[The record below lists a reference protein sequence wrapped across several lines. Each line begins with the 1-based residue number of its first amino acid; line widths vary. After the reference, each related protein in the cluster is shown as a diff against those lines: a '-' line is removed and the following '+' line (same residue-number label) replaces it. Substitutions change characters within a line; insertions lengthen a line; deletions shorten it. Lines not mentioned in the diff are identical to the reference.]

1 MLDLPRAVLT
11 DVIAAVEVGGR
22 MLADEFSR
30 PEGPRG
36 GEHKAPIDLEIELML
51 RPRLLALIPG
61 RFIGEEDGTFE
72 APAGS
77 GHADYAWAVDP
88 QDGTKAFGEGR
99 RGSAVSV
106 GLLHRGVPVLGV
118 VFAPT
123 SPDRGPDMIAWAEDC
138 PAILRNG
145 APVAND
151 LTDAELTPGAIV
163 LLNHTSGL
171 RPLTAGGRVAPA
183 GFVPMPSIAYRLA
196 RIAVGDAV
204 GTMSLNTITALDYAA
219 GHALLRGAG
228 GVLTDGVGRAVSYDE
243 HGDSEAVGCFGG
255 APKAVAAML
264 KRTWRGS
271 SEPRHDWRVK
281 LAWPRAREDA
291 ALDRAVGAMLG
302 MLIGDSAHHAG
313 WLPGQPGP
321 AGEEALTYAR
331 ALAAGAPLPEDGT
344 PVAGGALGG
353 VPLGIVGGRGDDVAT
368 AISAGIAG
376 ADAAEVW
383 RLVGDPAQAEMLA
396 SVPAEYSA
404 DPPLAS
410 SKRALAMGSLAGALL
425 GATAGRQA
433 FAARDGLALM
443 ACRPDAALVSVA
455 LAVAR
460 PRPDTV
466 WPDDVVDLAE
476 ALLLRRAR
484 C

>member
-1 MLDLPRAVLT
+1 MQDLPRAVLT
-11 DVIAAVEVGGR
+11 DVIAAVAAGGR

-36 GEHKAPIDLEIELML
+36 GEHKAPIDLEVELML

-61 RFIGEEDGTFE
+61 RFIGEEDGTIE
-72 APAGS
+72 AQAGS
-77 GHADYAWAVDP
+77 SHADYAWAVDP

-123 SPDRGPDMIAWAEDC
+123 SPDRGPDMIAWAEGC

-145 APVAND
+145 APVANN
-151 LTDAELTPGAIV
+151 LTGAALTPGAIV

-171 RPLTAGGRVAPA
+171 RPLTASGRVAPA

-204 GTMSLNTITALDYAA
+204 ATMSLNTISALDYAA

-228 GVLTDGVGRAVSYDE
+228 GVLTDGAGLAVSYDAR
-243 HGDSEAVGCFGG
+243 GDSEAAGCFGG

-264 KRTWRGS
+264 GRSWRGS
-271 SEPRHDWRVK
+271 TEPRRDWRVK
-281 LAWPRAREDA
+281 LGWPRAKEDA

-302 MLIGDSAHHAG
+302 MLIGDSADCAG
-313 WLPGQPGP
+313 GLPGQPGP
-321 AGEEALTYAR
+321 AGEAALACAR
-331 ALAAGAPLPEDGT
+331 ALAAGATPPDGGPL
-344 PVAGGALGG
+344 GA
-353 VPLGIVGGRGDDVAT
+353 VPLGIIGARGEGIAA
-368 AISAGIAG
+368 AISAAIAG
-376 ADAAEVW
+376 ADHATVR
-383 RLVGDPAQAEMLA
+383 RLAGDAGDPA
-396 SVPAEYSA
+396 
-404 DPPLAS
+404 
-410 SKRALAMGSLAGALL
+410 RAGALAGALL
-425 GATAGRQA
+425 GATAGRRA
-433 FAARDGLALM
+433 FPARAGLALM
-443 ACRPDAALVSVA
+443 ACRPDAALG
-455 LAVAR
+455 VAR
-460 PRPDTV
+460 PLPDAL
-466 WPDDVVDLAE
+466 WPDDVIDLAE
-476 ALLLRRAR
+476 ALLLRRVP

>member
-1 MLDLPRAVLT
+1 MEDLPRAVLA
-11 DVIAAVEVGGR
+11 DVIAAVEDGGR
-22 MLADEFSR
+22 MLAAEFSR
-30 PEGPRG
+30 PSGPRG

-61 RFIGEEDGTFE
+61 RFIGEEDGTKE
-72 APAGS
+72 APTGS
-77 GHADYAWAVDP
+77 LSADYAWAVDP

-123 SPDRGPDMIAWAEDC
+123 SPDRGPDMIAWAEGC

-145 APVAND
+145 APVTTD
-151 LTDAELTPGAIV
+151 LTEAELAPGAIV

-171 RPLTAGGRVAPA
+171 RPLTASGRVAPA

-204 GTMSLNTITALDYAA
+204 ATMSLNTISALDYAA

-228 GVLTDGVGRAVSYDE
+228 GVLTDGAGQAVTYTGG
-243 HGDSEAVGCFGG
+243 GDSEAIGCFGG

-264 KRTWRGS
+264 GRTWRGS
-271 SEPRHDWRVK
+271 TEPRRDWRVK
-281 LAWPRAREDA
+281 LGWPRAVENA
-291 ALDRAVGAMLG
+291 ALDRAIGAMLG
-302 MLIGDSAHHAG
+302 MLIGDSARVAG
-313 WLPGQPGP
+313 GLPGQPGKP
-321 AGEEALTYAR
+321 GED
-331 ALAAGAPLPEDGT
+331 ALAFARTLALGDGLPH
-344 PVAGGALGG
+344 GGALGA
-353 VPLGIVGGRGDDVAT
+353 VPLGIIGARGDGVA
-368 AISAGIAG
+368 AAVSAGIGG
-376 ADAAEVW
+376 ADLATVRHLA
-383 RLVGDPAQAEMLA
+383 GDPTD
-396 SVPAEYSA
+396 PA
-404 DPPLAS
+404 LV
-410 SKRALAMGSLAGALL
+410 GALL

-433 FAARDGLALM
+433 FPACDSLALM
-443 ACRPDAALVSVA
+443 ACRPDAALGVA
-455 LAVAR
+455 Q

-466 WPDDVVDLAE
+466 WPDDVIDLAE
-476 ALLLRRAR
+476 ALLLRRIP

>member
-1 MLDLPRAVLT
+1 MNDLPRGVLA
-11 DVIAAVEVGGR
+11 DVIAAVEDGGR
-22 MLADEFSR
+22 MLAAEFSR

-61 RFIGEEDGTFE
+61 RFIGEEDGTVE
-72 APAGS
+72 APVGS
-77 GHADYAWAVDP
+77 QHADYAWAVDP

-106 GLLHRGVPVLGV
+106 GLLHRGVPVMGV

-123 SPDRGPDMIAWAEDC
+123 SPDRGPDMIAWAEGC
-138 PAILRNG
+138 AAILRNG
-145 APVAND
+145 APVTHD
-151 LTDAELTPGAIV
+151 LTDADLAPGAIV

-171 RPLTAGGRVAPA
+171 RPLTASGRVAPA

-204 GTMSLNTITALDYAA
+204 ATMSLNTITALDYAA

-228 GVLTDGVGRAVSYDE
+228 GVLTDGAGTPVTYTDD
-243 HGDSEAVGCFGG
+243 GDSEAVGCFGG

-264 KRTWRGS
+264 GRTWRGS
-271 SEPRHDWRVK
+271 SEPRRDWRVK
-281 LAWPRAREDA
+281 LGWPRAVENA

-302 MLIGDSAHHAG
+302 MLIVDSTRDTTG
-313 WLPGQPGP
+313 VPGQPGP
-321 AGEEALTYAR
+321 AGEAALTCAR
-331 ALAAGAPLPEDGT
+331 ALLAGAPPSSTDGL
-344 PVAGGALGG
+344 AA
-353 VPLGIVGGRGDDVAT
+353 VPRGIVGAGGEGVAA

-376 ADAAEVW
+376 ADHATVT
-383 RLVGDPAQAEMLA
+383 RLAGDPR
-396 SVPAEYSA
+396 
-404 DPPLAS
+404 DP
-410 SKRALAMGSLAGALL
+410 ALAAALL

-433 FAARDGLALM
+433 FPARDGLALM
-443 ACRPDAALVSVA
+443 ACRPDVA
-455 LAVAR
+455 LGVAR
-460 PRPDTV
+460 PRPDAL
-466 WPDDVVDLAE
+466 WPDDVVDLTE
-476 ALLLRRAR
+476 ALLLRRVP

>member
-1 MLDLPRAVLT
+1 MQDLPRAILA
-11 DVIAAVEVGGR
+11 DGIAAAILANVIAAVADGGR
-22 MLADEFSR
+22 MLAGEFSR
-30 PEGPRG
+30 PGGPRG

-72 APAGS
+72 APPGAG
-77 GHADYAWAVDP
+77 AAAEYAWAVDP

-123 SPDRGPDMIAWAEDC
+123 SPDRGPDMIAWAEGC

-145 APVAND
+145 ASITHD
-151 LTDAELTPGAIV
+151 LTDADLTPGAIV

-171 RPLTAGGRVAPA
+171 RPLTVSARVAPA
-183 GFVPMPSIAYRLA
+183 GYVPMPSIAYRLA

-228 GVLTDGVGRAVSYDE
+228 GVLTDGGGRPVTYASN
-243 HGDSEAVGCFGG
+243 GDSEAVGCFGG
-255 APKAVAAML
+255 APKAVATML
-264 KRTWRGS
+264 GRSWRGS
-271 SEPRHDWRVK
+271 AEPRHEWRVT
-281 LAWPRAREDA
+281 LGWPRAVEDA

-302 MLIGDSAHHAG
+302 MLIGDGTLGAG
-313 WLPGQPGP
+313 GLRGQPGP
-321 AGEEALTYAR
+321 AGEAALAYAR
-331 ALAAGAPLPEDGT
+331 ALLAGAELPDG
-344 PVAGGALGG
+344 GKLGA
-353 VPLGIVGGRGDDVAT
+353 VPLGIVGAHDEARAPGDGVAA

-376 ADAAEVW
+376 ADQATVR
-383 RLVGDPAQAEMLA
+383 RLAGDPRD
-396 SVPAEYSA
+396 PA
-404 DPPLAS
+404 
-410 SKRALAMGSLAGALL
+410 LAGALL

-433 FAARDGLALM
+433 FAASDGLALM
-443 ACRPDAALVSVA
+443 ACRPDAALG
-455 LAVAR
+455 VAR
-460 PRPDTV
+460 PRPDAV
-466 WPDDVVDLAE
+466 WPDDVIDLAE
-476 ALLLRRAR
+476 ALLLRRVP